1 MLFIDKMPPEQFT
14 LLATVIGI
22 ILASD
27 LDLSEQNSI
36 GNFLVSV
43 GQTMLTA
50 AAQGELQ
57 KSQQAAQQQ
66 NQYICQQIE
75 NLNLQI
81 NMLRK
86 KVSE

>member
-1 MLFIDKMPPEQFT
+1 MHAFDTIPPEQFT
-14 LLATVIGI
+14 ILATLIGV
-22 ILASD
+22 LLSSD
-27 LDLSEQNSI
+27 LSTGEQNSL

-43 GQTMLTA
+43 GQAMLTL
-50 AAQGELQ
+50 AAQAQLQ
-57 KSQQAAQQQ
+57 QSQQATHLQ